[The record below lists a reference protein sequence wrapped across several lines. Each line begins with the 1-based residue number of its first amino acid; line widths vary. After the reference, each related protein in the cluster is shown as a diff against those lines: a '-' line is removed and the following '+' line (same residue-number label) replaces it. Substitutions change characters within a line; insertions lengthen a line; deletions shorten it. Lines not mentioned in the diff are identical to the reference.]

1 MDKVVLKIDNVSKR
15 FAVSGGFR
23 GKQVEVRAVED
34 FSCALYSGELLGI
47 VGESGCGK
55 STVAKMCVGLF
66 PPDSGTIEVCGERIG
81 ELKNEERRRLARKI
95 QLVFQNPYTS
105 LNPRMRLSSI
115 LTEPLLV
122 HGIAS
127 SRPEALEQAGELLEM
142 VGLERSDLKKYP
154 HEFSGGQRQRIGLA
168 RALSLSPRVLVADE
182 PTSSLD
188 VFAQAQ
194 LVNLLLRLMADRGMA
209 CMFISHN
216 LNLVGQI
223 SQRVVVMYL
232 GRLVES
238 GPTKAVLR
246 NPWHPYS
253 RLLIDSI
260 PVADPQRSHLT
271 EAVSLGEPPSR
282 TQVIEGCA
290 FASRCPLVEE
300 QCRRERP
307 PLLTFENSNGVRQ
320 VACWKAEELRRSH
333 H

>member
-1 MDKVVLKIDNVSKR
+1 MEAVLRIEGVSKS
-15 FAVSGGFR
+15 FAVSEGLR
-23 GKQVEVRAVED
+23 GRRVTVRAVEN
-34 FSCALYSGELLGI
+34 FSCTLYEGELLGI

-55 STVAKMCVGLF
+55 STVAKMAVGLLT
-66 PPDSGTIEVCGERIG
+66 PDSGTVEVCGERLG
-81 ELKNEERRRLARKI
+81 ELKGEERRRLARRI

-127 SRPEALEQAGELLEM
+127 SRSQALERAGELLEM
-142 VGLERSDLKKYP
+142 VGLERGDLKKYP

-168 RALSLSPRVLVADE
+168 RALSLSPTVLVADE

-194 LVNLLLRLMADRGMA
+194 LVNLLLELREERGMA
-209 CMFISHN
+209 CLFISHN

-232 GRLVES
+232 GRVVES
-238 GPTKAVLR
+238 GPTKAVLN
-246 NPWHPYS
+246 NPLHPYS

-260 PVADPQRSHLT
+260 PLADPRRTHL
-271 EAVSLGEPPSR
+271 ARAAHLGEPPSR
-282 TQVIEGCA
+282 TAEVEGCA
-290 FASRCPLVEE
+290 FAYRCPLVEDR
-300 QCRRERP
+300 CRREAP
-307 PLLTFENSNGVRQ
+307 PLVDLEKNGWVRQ
-320 VACWKAEELRRSH
+320 VACWRAEEGGARS
-333 H
+333 